1 MKKLTSVV
9 MLFLFTT
16 ICFSQQKIDSTTVK
30 DNTELVDNLQQTDQV
45 LATIL
50 DKSLKLAEKTG
61 DFVITQAPDVLRQ
74 FYIWHTID
82 YVMWMI
88 FGIGIILMGR
98 YIPHLWKEREESSY
112 NTKRFFNIQ
121 VNSDHGIF
129 FAGLSLLI
137 GSITGVIIFIISLM
151 DFLYITFA
159 PKLYLIEYLLK
170 LRK

>member
-16 ICFSQQKIDSTTVK
+16 ICFSQQKTDSTTVK

-88 FGIGIILMGR
+88 FGIGMILMGR
-98 YIPHLWKEREESSY
+98 YIPHLWKDKEESSY
-112 NTKRFFNIQ
+112 NTKRFFNIR

-129 FAGLSLLI
+129 FAGLSLSV

-159 PKLYLIEYLLK
+159 PKLYLIEYLLE

>member
-1 MKKLTSVV
+1 MKKLTSVL

-16 ICFSQQKIDSTTVK
+16 ICFSQQKTNSTTVK
-30 DNTELVDNLQQTDQV
+30 DNTKVVDNLQQTDQV

-112 NTKRFFNIQ
+112 NTSRFFNIQ

-129 FAGLSLLI
+129 FAGLSLSI

-159 PKLYLIEYLLK
+159 PKLYLIEYLLE

>member
-1 MKKLTSVV
+1 MKKLTSVL

-16 ICFSQQKIDSTTVK
+16 ICFSQQKTDSTTVK

-112 NTKRFFNIQ
+112 NTIRFFNIW
-121 VNSDHGIF
+121 VDRDGGIF
-129 FAGLSLLI
+129 MAYLSFILGSVVGLAM
-137 GSITGVIIFIISLM
+137 FINNLM

-159 PKLYLIEYLLK
+159 PKLYLIEYLLE